1 MRTAS
6 ILVSVCRFPIYRGIC
21 RAIRIMRENIQK
33 EKRSIFLGLVC
44 ELDVSVDAHAVQ
56 VVMEMA
62 DGV

>member
-6 ILVSVCRFPIYRGIC
+6 IGQCVSASDIQRYIY

-44 ELDVSVDAHAVQ
+44 ELDVSVDGHAIQ
-56 VVMEMA
+56 VVT
-62 DGV
+62 

>member
-1 MRTAS
+1 
-6 ILVSVCRFPIYRGIC
+6 VCVGFRYTEVYTEPSGSQ
-21 RAIRIMRENIQK
+21 EKNTQK